1 MIQTGI
7 KEITPRPY
15 WSAFYHL
22 NSHWQSKKELGTF
35 LSIDVE
41 FCIYETE
48 DWHEFRD
55 GLIR

>member
-15 WSAFYHL
+15 LVSL
-22 NSHWQSKKELGTF
+22 LPSDSHWQSKKELGTF

-41 FCIYETE
+41 FCIYESE

-55 GLIR
+55 GL